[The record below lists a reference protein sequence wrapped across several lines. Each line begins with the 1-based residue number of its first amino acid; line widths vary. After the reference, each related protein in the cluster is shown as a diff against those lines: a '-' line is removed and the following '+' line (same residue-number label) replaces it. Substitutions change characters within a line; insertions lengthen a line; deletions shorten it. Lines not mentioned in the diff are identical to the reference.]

1 VPEQLP
7 NTSTRE
13 LVFDNGKAIGMSHR
27 WAGGQ
32 YCSIL
37 TATGIVG
44 CGIYDLSTASEF
56 DQAIAIVRGTPA
68 KPLVEPEDLLEA
80 RITACTPKAKSF
92 GIEVGMRGRDAV
104 EAMLQADP
112 PAT

>member
-1 VPEQLP
+1 MSDTLP
-7 NTSTRE
+7 HTSTRE

-37 TATGIVG
+37 TAAGIVG

-56 DQAIAIVRGTPA
+56 DQAIAIGA
-68 KPLVEPEDLLEA
+68 KAVWMQLGVIDEEA
-80 RITACTPKAKSF
+80 AARAEAAGLKVVMDRCPKIEIMRLGLAK
-92 GIEVGMRGRDAV
+92 IEAAAG
-104 EAMLQADP
+104 
-112 PAT
+112 